1 MLTNINVMS
10 VDSHQAEKITSPY
23 TFYLFMNKTLNN
35 FIVLIVTMLQV
46 QNIIYLDI
54 YKVFTIRQDFS
65 VLTVNFYAPERIV
78 LKDT

>member
-10 VDSHQAEKITSPY
+10 VDSHQAEKITSPS

-35 FIVLIVTMLQV
+35 FIVLIVTMSQV
-46 QNIIYLDI
+46 QNKMYLGI

-65 VLTVNFYAPERIV
+65 VLTVNLYAPEKIV